1 MSPQQL
7 PLAVQLPDDE
17 IFSTFLTGD
26 NSTLLSWLKGLSETE
41 PPLKR
46 SQQLTWLSGAS
57 GVGKSHLMHSVI
69 ASVKPEQRIAY
80 LPLRELAQADATAV
94 LQGIDQA
101 DLICLDD
108 IDTVTLEQ
116 SWSFE
121 LFSLINRVTDN
132 ESTRLIMTA
141 KQSAAQTEVILPD
154 LQSRFQLATGFQLQ
168 PLNDEEKVNVLILRA
183 QWRGLELPNDVAAF
197 MTQRLGRSM
206 RDLMK
211 ALNELDQASITYQRR
226 LTIPF
231 VKQVLEI

>member
-1 MSPQQL
+1 
-7 PLAVQLPDDE
+7 
-17 IFSTFLTGD
+17 
-26 NSTLLSWLKGLSETE
+26 
-41 PPLKR
+41 
-46 SQQLTWLSGAS
+46 
-57 GVGKSHLMHSVI
+57 MHSVI
-69 ASVKPEQRIAY
+69 ASAGSQYRIAY
-80 LPLRELAQADATAV
+80 LPLRELAKADASAV

-116 SWSFE
+116 NWSFE

-132 ESTRLIMTA
+132 ESTRLVMTA
-141 KQSAAQTEVILPD
+141 KQSAAQTKVLLPD
-154 LQSRFQLATGFQLQ
+154 LQSRFQWATGFQVQ
-168 PLNDEEKVNVLILRA
+168 PLNDEEKINALILRA

-211 ALNELDQASITYQRR
+211 ALNELDKASITYQRR